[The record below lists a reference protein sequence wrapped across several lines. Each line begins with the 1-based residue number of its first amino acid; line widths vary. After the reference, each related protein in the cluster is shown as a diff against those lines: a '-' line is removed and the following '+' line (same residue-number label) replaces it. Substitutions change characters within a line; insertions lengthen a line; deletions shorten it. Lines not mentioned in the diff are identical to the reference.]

1 MPSGNLRVGAK
12 APSFHYVFESGDKIS
27 LKDFLG
33 RKVLIY
39 FYPKD
44 NTPGCTLQA
53 CSLRDSKEDFDK
65 LEIDIIGI
73 SKDSEKSHRNFL
85 SKYNLN
91 FTLIPDSTTKII
103 SKYGVLNERG
113 SAKRT
118 SFLID
123 EKGKIACIWNKVN
136 TKEHAK
142 EVLDF
147 INS

>member
-1 MPSGNLRVGAK
+1 M
-12 APSFHYVFESGDKIS
+12 
-27 LKDFLG
+27 
-33 RKVLIY
+33 
-39 FYPKD
+39 
-44 NTPGCTLQA
+44 
-53 CSLRDSKEDFDK
+53 DSKEDFDK
-65 LEIDIIGI
+65 DEIDINGI
-73 SKDSEKSHRNFL
+73 TKDSEKSDRNFL

>member
-1 MPSGNLRVGAK
+1 MSSDGLMIGKESPNFDYASQDGKRV
-12 APSFHYVFESGDKIS
+12 S

-33 RKVLIY
+33 QKVLLY
-39 FYPKD
+39 FYPRD

-53 CSLRDSKEDFDK
+53 CSLRDSKKDFQK
-65 LEIDIIGI
+65 LRIKVIGI
-73 SKDSEKSHRNFL
+73 SKDSAESHKNFS

-91 FTLIPDSTTKII
+91 FTLIPDTEKKII
-103 SKYGVLNERG
+103 SKYGVINEKG
-113 SAKRT
+113 SAKRI

-123 EKGKIACIWNKVN
+123 EKGKITNIWKKVN